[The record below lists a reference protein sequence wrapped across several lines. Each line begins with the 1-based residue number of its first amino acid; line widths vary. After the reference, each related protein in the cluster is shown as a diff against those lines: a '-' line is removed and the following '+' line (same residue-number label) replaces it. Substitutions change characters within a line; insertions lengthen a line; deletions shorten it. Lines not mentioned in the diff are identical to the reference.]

1 MRLERPFHRW
11 RKNIFSTHGMQRYT
25 IVAILL
31 LLAILWIDVTRS
43 EAFEPDD
50 ETLAMD
56 ITKTLRQR
64 GVRFAPNGV
73 MSVTARDVTIGPAE
87 YTNMMGVVFG
97 RRPAFVA
104 RATAR
109 LDIKTQGGDTIIT
122 PTFTVDGRGETR
134 AESRRDAQVGI
145 ERVVARVESRLS
157 SS

>member
-1 MRLERPFHRW
+1 
-11 RKNIFSTHGMQRYT
+11 MQRYA
-25 IVAILL
+25 IVAILV

-56 ITKTLRQR
+56 ITRTLAQR

-73 MSVTARDVTIGPAE
+73 TGVVARDVTIGPAE

-97 RRPAFVA
+97 SRPAFVS

-109 LDIKTQGGDTIIT
+109 LDIKTKGGDTIIT
-122 PTFTVDGRGETR
+122 PTFAIDGRGETR

-145 ERVVARVESRLS
+145 ESVVAHVRSRLS
-157 SS
+157 S